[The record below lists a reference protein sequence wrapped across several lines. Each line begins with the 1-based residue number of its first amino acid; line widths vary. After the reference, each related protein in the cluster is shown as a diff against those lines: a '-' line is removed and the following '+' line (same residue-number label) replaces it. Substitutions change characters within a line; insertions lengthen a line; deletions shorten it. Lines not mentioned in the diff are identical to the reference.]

1 MPVYGHHHIT
11 RSAPFLYVYDS
22 LHAQSVD
29 EYLRRSL
36 TAIHL
41 GGNLWRRTPNALKQI
56 DDAWQPDR
64 FQLFFSLSLGALW
77 LLL

>member
-1 MPVYGHHHIT
+1 
-11 RSAPFLYVYDS
+11 VYDT
-22 LHAQSVD
+22 LLAQSSD
-29 EYLRRSL
+29 EYLRRPL

-41 GGNLWRRTPNALKQI
+41 GGHLWRRTPNALEQI

-77 LLL
+77 WLL